1 MPGDDKKALR
11 RKHDRLFQAVQA
23 ILLRYDP
30 IGIKFE
36 GNTHEYDPEVSTIL
50 PRAWRAIS
58 QDEVR
63 QIVREEFERW
73 FGPEITV
80 PTELYERIATEVFEA
95 VVRHRTA

>member
-1 MPGDDKKALR
+1 MPDDDKKALR
-11 RKHDRLFQAVQA
+11 RKYDRLFQAVEA

-36 GNTHEYDPEVSTIL
+36 GNTHQYDPEVSTIL

-73 FGPEITV
+73 LGQRSRYPLSST
-80 PTELYERIATEVFEA
+80 RG
-95 VVRHRTA
+95 